1 MRKTHAAI
9 WLFVILLTIPI
20 AFIAD
25 AQDETLSS
33 PAPTPD
39 MRGLPLEA
47 RQYLVDKYFPG
58 ADPMDMRIDSAV
70 EILRVP
76 DAIIA
81 DIRKVEWE
89 SGQIDKFAA
98 NKLFVLVRCPDG
110 MHAIHFR
117 NGKMRN
123 DQLLNASR
131 ERVLRRL
138 YSDASYTTRPAEE
151 LQRWLAKDYVDTN
164 KVFVNA
170 VSLILGQRRISLDG
184 ETVSRAYAN
193 YTAPKTNTDALARA
207 LGALSE
213 SPHAGVN
220 CWAAIWLISRMDKMS
235 FNRETRQYDVPDLQ
249 AVQAQ
254 QFYENVLYAVK
265 AREELPWGHAASDY
279 DFLQFVLS
287 PRGSGEP
294 LQRWRRHMWD
304 ALAPE
309 VVNFTRDDMPK
320 AQEIAS
326 HAYGDYFQ
334 YEGDTTWED
343 FGMLT
348 SLTVHEGRC
357 EDCSNVLNIMLWTL
371 GIPACQAYTP
381 WWGHADGNH
390 AWTWVRGAEVPGDG
404 INGVKVYVK
413 TWDGKEDVTKDYS
426 PVTQIKLDTSSTSQD
441 KAQLMVW
448 NSDDWRA
455 VAMEPIKDGKVVFN
469 DVGCRLNFALLVRVP
484 GDADRIADVRTDGS
498 VRWLNMGAPGSE
510 NGEAFTAALDAK
522 CALGEFVPDKTYTL
536 QLYTNDGWKDVT
548 CERTA
553 TGGMSFAAHPD
564 RLYRITGE
572 GISARPF
579 TAEKDASGAVVT
591 IVR

>member
-1 MRKTHAAI
+1 MRKTQYAI
-9 WLFVILLTIPI
+9 GLLVLLLAIPLSII
-20 AFIAD
+20 AR
-25 AQDETLSS
+25 AQDEASAPS
-33 PAPTPD
+33 PD
-39 MRGLPLEA
+39 VRGIPMEA

-58 ADPMDMRIDSAV
+58 ADPMDMSIDRAV
-70 EILRVP
+70 EIMRVP

-89 SGQIDKFAA
+89 AGQLDKFAA
-98 NKLFVLVRCPDG
+98 SKLYVLVKCPDG

-117 NGKMRN
+117 DGKIRN
-123 DQLLNASR
+123 DQLLDASR

-138 YSDASYTTRPAEE
+138 YADASYTASPAEE
-151 LQRWLAKDYVDTN
+151 LGEWLSGKEIDTN

-170 VSLILGQRRISLDG
+170 LAMVMNERSLKLDG
-184 ETVSRAYAN
+184 DTVKCAYDN

-207 LGALSE
+207 LGALGE
-213 SPHAGVN
+213 SPHAAVN

-249 AVQAQ
+249 AVDAQA
-254 QFYENVLYAVK
+254 FYENVFYAVK
-265 AREELPWGHAASDY
+265 AREELPWGHSASDKDY
-279 DFLQFVLS
+279 LQFVLS

-304 ALAPE
+304 ALSPE

-320 AQEIAS
+320 AQEIAG

-348 SLTVHEGRC
+348 SLAVHEGRC

-390 AWTWVRGAEVPGDG
+390 AWTWVRGGEVPGDG

-413 TWDGKEDVTKDYS
+413 TWDGKEDVTKEYS
-426 PVTQIKLDTSSTSQD
+426 PVTKIELATASTTQD

-448 NSDDWRA
+448 NSDEWRA
-455 VAMEPIKDGKVVFN
+455 VAMEPVKDGRIVFEN
-469 DVGCRLNFALLVRVP
+469 VGCRLNFALLVRVP
-484 GDADRIADVRTDGS
+484 GDDDRIVDVRTDGS
-498 VRWLNMGAPGSE
+498 VRWLNVEEVGKGS
-510 NGEAFTAALDAK
+510 GEAFTAALDAK
-522 CALGEFVPDKTYTL
+522 CALGEFAADTTYAL
-536 QLYTNDGWKDVT
+536 QVYTKYRWMHVAS
-548 CERTA
+548 ERTD

-572 GISARPF
+572 GISARPW
-579 TAEKDASGAVVT
+579 TVEKDAEGKVVVL
-591 IVR
+591 VR